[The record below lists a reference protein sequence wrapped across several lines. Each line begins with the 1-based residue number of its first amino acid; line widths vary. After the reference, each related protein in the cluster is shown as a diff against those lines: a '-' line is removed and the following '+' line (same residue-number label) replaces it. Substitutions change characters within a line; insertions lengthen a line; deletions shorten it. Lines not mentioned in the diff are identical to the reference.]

1 MQLIK
6 ETGSVM
12 NHLMSGNKD
21 LPVVGKGATE
31 LLYSDRHAYEV
42 TRVENNKAW
51 IKQCI
56 TKRIDKND
64 HFSETQEYDYS
75 QLSEHEQE
83 IVFRN
88 NHWRRCVSKVVYI
101 DDAMYD
107 IPFNERKHHLNEDG
121 GLKFIDN
128 ITTMKYSYPKINI
141 VFGFQQ
147 EYRDH
152 TR

>member
-1 MQLIK
+1 MYLEKQ
-6 ETGSVM
+6 TGSVT
-12 NHLMSGNKD
+12 NHLMSGHNG
-21 LPVVGKGATE
+21 LPEVGKGATE

-42 TRVENNKAW
+42 SRIEGNRAW

-64 HFSETQEYDYS
+64 HCSEMQEYDYS
-75 QLSEHEQE
+75 QLSQYEQE

-88 NHWRRCVSKVVYI
+88 GCWRRCTSKVVYI
-101 DDAMYD
+101 DDTMYD

-128 ITTMKYSYPKINI
+128 ITTMKYSYPKIHI
-141 VFGFQQ
+141 IFGIQQ